1 MLAREQLIN
10 VKYPH
15 GCYKLLDNIEESKFS
30 FHLGVIYNLVVDGVL
45 GAQET

>member
-1 MLAREQLIN
+1 MLDREQLIN

-15 GCYKLLDNIEESKFS
+15 GCYKLLDNIEESKFY

-45 GAQET
+45 GAHET